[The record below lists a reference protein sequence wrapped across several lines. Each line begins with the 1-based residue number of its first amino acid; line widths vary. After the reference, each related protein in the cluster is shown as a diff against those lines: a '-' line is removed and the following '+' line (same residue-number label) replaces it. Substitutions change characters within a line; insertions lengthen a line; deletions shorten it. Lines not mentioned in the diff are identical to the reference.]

1 MKKELMFAIDSEA
14 KLAAQNLK
22 KAVQWAEGEFSQ
34 LHSNLKKEE
43 KLSAAGRANLKSSI
57 DAEKK
62 HAVALLDNAVAAQNK
77 ALLSYK
83 NVMCN
88 EVGSEDIKDCPKST
102 RGKMNKRLDME
113 AARMIANAKMV
124 QGQMKAQTAAINS
137 SLEAARKNAQAE
149 LAATSASA
157 VKRYNSVMKAVEDGV
172 SAARKKAN
180 KRFSEVQIAMAT
192 ERKRQDRNL
201 AGAVGALNDDIAKAA
216 ALEDA
221 RFKKTVK
228 DIKSAKAAARKDTAF
243 AKKEMLIGIAAVQA
257 HAKAVESRI
266 LGDIQDVSAM
276 IVSDTAAQNR
286 INKKVDS
293 ELNRLVKLSND
304 NYAESKRA
312 RGVLK
317 HIMDENKRIAH
328 EEVMALAKE
337 AKASLKE
344 TNSMQNA
351 FLSGFKKDLT
361 KATEGLYS
369 KMAANQK
376 QQDAAMAGLKGAQ
389 AAAIATTA
397 GALKSAEKQ
406 WNSRLESLNNAV
418 VANAKSYER
427 HLEKTTGVVMRWK
440 EASTKDRAL
449 IRTERGIMET
459 KLRASIVR
467 AIQLGEAKIKAV
479 EERAMEN
486 IATEKKTLL
495 TTISVAVENMAD
507 NVFKTVQENR
517 KQTADNYL
525 SLKAYAIAAADKVT
539 DYVQKGKGRNLSSIG
554 DLLQSLAAAKDLKVK
569 TAAGVGF
576 GTKEVKNLFSGANIP
591 VSSSVTKINGLVNEY
606 ISQLGSVKE
615 RWTMG
620 LGKYL
625 LAKLE
630 VAMQGKGALEVDKIE
645 GKAGNF
651 VFMNGHAVGLSS
663 RLSDFEGLAVRMTT
677 YEQVLAKMT
686 ATTSFGKKAATK
698 ISVHPPDWQG
708 D

>member
-22 KAVQWAEGEFSQ
+22 KAVQWAEGEFSK
-34 LHSNLKKEE
+34 LHTNLASEK
-43 KLSAAGRANLKSSI
+43 KLSAAGRANLKAKV

-83 NVMCN
+83 NEMCN
-88 EVGSEDIKDCPKST
+88 ELGSEDIKDCPKST

-149 LAATSASA
+149 LAATSAAA

-172 SAARKKAN
+172 SAARKKSN
-180 KRFSEVQIAMAT
+180 KRFSKVQIEMAT

-201 AGAVGALNDDIAKAA
+201 AGAVNKLNDAIAEAA
-216 ALEDA
+216 ALEDT

-228 DIKSAKAAARKDTAF
+228 NIKAAKAAAREAVKH
-243 AKKEMLIGIAAVQA
+243 AKKEMLMGIAAVQA
-257 HAKAVESRI
+257 HAKAVESRV

-276 IVSDTAAQNR
+276 IVSDTAAQAR
-286 INKKVDS
+286 INKKVDG
-293 ELNRLVKLSND
+293 ELTRLVKLSND
-304 NYAESKRA
+304 NFSESKRA

-317 HIMDENKRIAH
+317 KLMDENKRIAH
-328 EEVMALAKE
+328 EETQALAKE
-337 AKASLKE
+337 AKASLKK
-344 TNSMQNA
+344 TNSMQKA
-351 FLSGFKKDLT
+351 FLSGFKKDLSD
-361 KATEGLYS
+361 ATEKLYD
-369 KMAANQK
+369 KMDNNQK
-376 QQDAAMAGLKGAQ
+376 EQDAAMAGLKKAQ
-389 AAAIATTA
+389 STAIATTA
-397 GALKSAEKQ
+397 GALKSAEEL
-406 WNSRLESLNNAV
+406 WNSRLVTLNNAV
-418 VANAKSYER
+418 VANAKSYQR

-479 EERAMEN
+479 KQRAMEN
-486 IATEKKTLL
+486 IATEKKSLL
-495 TTISVAVENMAD
+495 TTISVSVENMAD

-517 KQTADNYL
+517 QQTADNYL
-525 SLKAYAIAAADKVT
+525 SLKAYAAAAADKVI

-554 DLLQSLAAAKDLKVK
+554 DLLMTLGSIGDVKVEK
-569 TAAGVGF
+569 APGVGF
-576 GTKEVKNLFSGANIP
+576 GDKEVKNLFSNGNVK

-606 ISQLGSVKE
+606 ISQLGSIKE
-615 RWTMG
+615 KWPMG

-625 LAKLE
+625 LSKLE
-630 VAMQGKGALEVDKIE
+630 IAMQGKGALEVDKIE
-645 GKAGNF
+645 GKSGNF

-663 RLSDFEGLAVRMTT
+663 RLSDFEDLAVRMTT
-677 YEQVLAKMT
+677 YEKTLASLT
-686 ATTSFGKKAATK
+686 ASTSFGKLF
-698 ISVHPPDWQG
+698 W
-708 D
+708 